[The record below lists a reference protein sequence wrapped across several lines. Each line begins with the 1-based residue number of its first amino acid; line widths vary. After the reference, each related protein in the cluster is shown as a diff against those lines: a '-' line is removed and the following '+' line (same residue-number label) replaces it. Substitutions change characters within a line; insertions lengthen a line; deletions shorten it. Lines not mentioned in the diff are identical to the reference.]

1 MQYFSQDHVGYL
13 IDTTGLDASHS
24 AASLRLCT
32 NCINSNFYLD
42 GPISP
47 ESPGP
52 KVREFSVEVF
62 KKVEKCKDEF
72 LKSDDTERT
81 SREEEDGKE
90 LETENGY
97 GESVD
102 ACVVKEGSQEV
113 DTKVQVGM
121 YEFVKATDE
130 GKGKT
135 EVETEVKEEDQDQ
148 ESKAKASSPKL
159 PRCNEGGKEEVAT
172 KGEAVI
178 GNGND
183 EGAEVSQDNDH
194 CQEAEKMEADVI
206 EKVLKAME
214 MSVNKEEADSD
225 EIDKICPT
233 NQAEKAE
240 GILMVGKAETEKE
253 QEAKRVGGGKEII
266 KVSGKALDEGNKD
279 NTDEL
284 EGVKGDDQKKEVGQ
298 NEKFKV
304 AEKEETATMKIPI
317 KATQLTEKEEN
328 KENTNGTYE
337 VKEVKLSEETGGDL
351 EKKELK
357 EKNNG
362 VETKGVVAASIETMK
377 KVESEVKFT
386 KRDDTEIKSDKTTRA
401 QPKEEVQEGNGEN
414 EVSGDCKEIDAF
426 EINNKEKGKGS
437 SIGVFYT
444 KTVESDWEEEEP
456 KEEESEIVIGHGHE
470 DVEVKEEA
478 SANGKKMKMKK
489 GEIIGEA
496 QSQEVEP
503 GEEKAVDIEADEMP
517 GFELKKEEEVEEAKS
532 QEQAVEMESE
542 KDVGSQ
548 NGANEVMCMNKG
560 IIKQQECKRNKST
573 EEFMLSEEAQ
583 IVELVVNATEE
594 VEAKP
599 NGDFV

>member
-1 MQYFSQDHVGYL
+1 MF
-13 IDTTGLDASHS
+13 A
-24 AASLRLCT
+24 
-32 NCINSNFYLD
+32 
-42 GPISP
+42 
-47 ESPGP
+47 

-72 LKSDDTERT
+72 LKSDDTERI
-81 SREEEDGKE
+81 SREEEDGME
-90 LETENGY
+90 LESENGY

-102 ACVVKEGSQEV
+102 ACVVTEGPQEV

-121 YEFVKATDE
+121 NEFVKAVDE
-130 GKGKT
+130 EKERI
-135 EVETEVKEEDQDQ
+135 EVETEVKEEDQEQ
-148 ESKAKASSPKL
+148 ESKAKGSSPKL
-159 PRCNEGGKEEVAT
+159 PRCNEGENEEVAT

-183 EGAEVSQDNDH
+183 EGAEVSQDNGH

-206 EKVLKAME
+206 EKALKAME
-214 MSVNKEEADSD
+214 VSVNKGGEADSD
-225 EIDKICPT
+225 EMDKICPT

-240 GILMVGKAETEKE
+240 GILMEGKVETEKE

-266 KVSGKALDEGNKD
+266 KVSEKALDEGNKD

-284 EGVKGDDQKKEVGQ
+284 EGVRGDDQKNEVGQ

-304 AEKEETATMKIPI
+304 AEKEETGTMKAPI

-357 EKNNG
+357 EKNSG
-362 VETKGVVAASIETMK
+362 VETKGAVTASIKTMK

-386 KRDDTEIKSDKTTRA
+386 KRDDTEIKSDETTRA

-414 EVSGDCKEIDAF
+414 EVSEDCKEMDAF
-426 EINNKEKGKGS
+426 ETNNKKKGKRS
-437 SIGVFYT
+437 SIGVFCT
-444 KTVESDWEEEEP
+444 EAVEPDWKEGES

-470 DVEVKEEA
+470 DVEVKEET
-478 SANGKKMKMKK
+478 SANGKKMEMKK
-489 GEIIGEA
+489 GEIVSEA
-496 QSQEVEP
+496 QSQEAEP
-503 GEEKAVDIEADEMP
+503 GGEKAVDIEADERP
-517 GFELKKEEEVEEAKS
+517 GFKLKEEEEVEEDKS
-532 QEQAVEMESE
+532 QEQAVEMELE
-542 KDVGSQ
+542 KDVESQ
-548 NGANEVMCMNKG
+548 NGTNEAMCMNKG
-560 IIKQQECKRNKST
+560 IIKQQECKRNKSA
-573 EEFMLSEEAQ
+573 EKFMLPEEAQ
-583 IVELVVNATEE
+583 IVELIVNTTEE